1 MTNKMFG
8 WHSGTLTCRNA
19 IIKNDM
25 TISGSLTFGDASV
38 DTFIIK
44 GRMATMTIGGSA
56 IDCAA
61 TYTYSEGME
70 MRWARSAWGSTTS
83 FDGAYFRSENQVAS
97 ASSCGIRGVVAYAA
111 NNTSAT
117 STLKNLFGLYAE
129 ALLKGA
135 YSITVTEGYG
145 IEGDL
150 CIDAR
155 GANTVTIS
163 TQASA
168 LRASLGFDSGIS
180 AANLLKMHGIIIDSR
195 DGRGGS
201 TASTIGHAIYVL
213 NRGEGVQTWTTGLYL
228 NAACTTGISIV
239 GATTIAVGV
248 RGNANTAF
256 DCQAGTFTTGLSLA
270 GTLTN
275 AVVIGACTNGIS
287 LNGTVT
293 TGLYISGNAT
303 TAINISGGTVAT
315 GLSIGGSTK
324 GMSVI
329 STLAGTGNLDAN
341 TITVT
346 DNTTAGAFCRG
357 FAVGVTAAGAKTGS
371 GEVDG
376 IGIDM
381 TYTGNTVYGYNISLY
396 GAGSGN
402 PVLDF
407 ISNVSIYQDNLGTG
421 VSGYA
426 AIDVGI
432 ALNDAP
438 SNRYTYFRLRDH
450 GSAIPVSVFKCEGA
464 HCATNFISVINS
476 DGVPDFII
484 SAAVSSTQDKKIR
497 VNIAGVPYYIPMY
510 VA

>member
-1 MTNKMFG
+1 
-8 WHSGTLTCRNA
+8 
-19 IIKNDM
+19 M

-61 TYTYSEGME
+61 AYTYSEGME
-70 MRWARSAWGSTTS
+70 LRWARSAWGSTTS
-83 FDGAYFRSENQVAS
+83 FDGAYFRAENQVAS
-97 ASSCGIRGVVAYAA
+97 ASACGVRGVVAYAA

-117 STLKNLFGLYAE
+117 STLKNIFGLYAE

-135 YSITVTEGYG
+135 YSLTITEGYG

-150 CIDAR
+150 SIDAR

-180 AANLLKMHGIIIDSR
+180 APNLAKLHGIIIDSR

-201 TASTIGHAIYVL
+201 TASTLGHAIYVL

-228 NAACTTGISIV
+228 NAACTTGISITSSV
-239 GATTIAVGV
+239 
-248 RGNANTAF
+248 
-256 DCQAGTFTTGLSLA
+256 
-270 GTLTN
+270 
-275 AVVIGACTNGIS
+275 
-287 LNGTVT
+287 
-293 TGLYISGNAT
+293 
-303 TAINISGGTVAT
+303 
-315 GLSIGGSTK
+315 K

-346 DNTTAGAFCRG
+346 DNTTAGAYCRG
-357 FAVGVTAAGAKTGS
+357 FAIGVTAAGAKTGS

-376 IGIDM
+376 MGIDM
-381 TYTGNTVYGYNISLY
+381 TYTGNTVYGYNLSLY

-402 PVLDF
+402 PVLGF
-407 ISNVSIYQDNLGTG
+407 ISNISIYQDNLGTG

-426 AIDVGI
+426 AIDVGL

-438 SNRYTYFRLRDH
+438 ANRYTYFRLRDH

-464 HCATNFISVINS
+464 HCATNFITVVSA
-476 DGVPDFII
+476 DGTPDFII

-497 VNIAGVPYYIPMY
+497 VDIAGVPYYIPMY